1 MRTKIQKNDIMTKN
15 EKDSITIYCKNNDLY
30 KEVPIGSSLGEIY
43 AMVNAPL
50 RYRPL
55 GARVNNR
62 VECLTYRCWNPKDID
77 YVDYTHASGY
87 RIYLRSLC
95 FILVKAVYDLFP
107 DNPFNLE
114 HPVSKGFYCAFENRR
129 KFTREDVQRI
139 KQRMQE
145 LIDADIPFK
154 LRHVRTSDAM
164 AIFRSRKM
172 NDRAL
177 LIETAGLAY
186 TSYYEMDGYI
196 DYFYGSLVPSSG
208 YIHLFDLVP
217 YFDGVLLQI
226 PQRDNLQEL
235 YPLVQQDK
243 MFHAYKEYLQLQRT
257 VNLNYVG
264 DLNRAI
270 TLGEA
275 QKIIMVS
282 EAMQEKKIA
291 HIAEEIT
298 QRYDDGVRIVLISG
312 PSSSGK
318 TTFCKRLQIQLITN
332 LIDPVGIS
340 LDDYY
345 VNREDTPKD
354 EEGEF
359 DFESLYAIDLP
370 YFDNDLR
377 KLIAG
382 KEIET
387 PSFDF
392 EQGKR
397 VFRGNKLQMKKNSIL
412 ILEGIHGLNPE
423 LTSHIPPENIYRI
436 YVSAL
441 TTISLDGHNWIP
453 TTDNRLLR
461 RIVRDYRS
469 RGYSAKETIAMWPKV
484 RKGDDKWVF
493 PYQENADAMFN
504 SAMIYE
510 LAVLRKFAEPILS
523 EIREKD
529 VENAEAYRLLR
540 FLRYFNYI
548 PLEELPVT
556 SLLREF
562 LGGGVFKY

>member
-1 MRTKIQKNDIMTKN
+1 MRTKIQKNDIMTKS

-62 VECLTYRCWNPKDID
+62 VECLTFRCWNPQDIEF
-77 YVDYTHASGY
+77 VDYTHASGY

-95 FILVKAVYDLFP
+95 FILVKAIYDLYP
-107 DNPFNLE
+107 KALFNLE
-114 HPVSKGFYCAFENRR
+114 HPVSKGFYGAFEDRR
-129 KFTREDVQRI
+129 KLTAEDVQRI
-139 KQRMQE
+139 KKRMQE
-145 LIDADIPFK
+145 LIDADIPFTLHK
-154 LRHVRTSDAM
+154 VRTSDAI
-164 AIFRSRKM
+164 ATFRERGM
-172 NDRAL
+172 DDRAL
-177 LIETAGLAY
+177 LIETAGMAY
-186 TSYYEMDGYI
+186 TSYYQMDGYI

-208 YIHLFDLVP
+208 YIHLFDLIP

-226 PQRDNLQEL
+226 PNRNDVKEL

-257 VNLNYVG
+257 IGLNYVG
-264 DLNRAI
+264 DLNKAI
-270 TLGEA
+270 LMGNA
-275 QKIIMVS
+275 QLIIMVS

-291 HIAEEIT
+291 HIAEEIAA
-298 QRYDDGVRIVLISG
+298 RYKEGVRVVLISG

-318 TTFCKRLQIQLITN
+318 TTFCKRLQVQLFTN
-332 LIDPVGIS
+332 LLHPVGIS

-354 EEGEF
+354 EEGGY
-359 DFESLYAIDLP
+359 DFESLYAIDLE
-370 YFDNDLR
+370 YFHRDLS

-382 KEIET
+382 EEIEI

-397 VFRGNKLQMKKNSIL
+397 IFRGNKLQMKENSIL

-423 LTSHIPPENIYRI
+423 LTSNIPPENIYKI

-484 RKGDDKWVF
+484 RKGEEKWVF
-493 PYQENADAMFN
+493 PYQENADATFN

-510 LAVLRKFAEPILS
+510 FAALRKFAEPILS

-529 VENAEAYRLLR
+529 VESAEAYRLLR

-548 PLEELPVT
+548 PAEELPVT

-562 LGGGVFKY
+562 LGGGVFRY

>member
-1 MRTKIQKNDIMTKN
+1 MTKTDK
-15 EKDSITIYCKNNDLY
+15 ESITVYCKNNDLY
-30 KEVPIGSSLGEIY
+30 KEVPIGSSLSEIY
-43 AMVNAPL
+43 VMLGAPL
-50 RYRPL
+50 HYRPL

-62 VECLTYRCWNPKDID
+62 VESLTYRCWNPKDID
-77 YVDYTHASGY
+77 FVDYTHPSGY

-95 FILVKAVYDLFP
+95 FILVKAVYDLYP
-107 DNPFNLE
+107 DTPFNLE
-114 HPVSKGFYCAFENRR
+114 HPVSKGFYCVFENRR
-129 KFTREDVQRI
+129 KLTQKDVEQI

-145 LIDADIPFK
+145 LIDADLPFK
-154 LRHVRTSDAM
+154 MRNVRTPDAM
-164 AIFRSRKM
+164 ETFYERDM

-177 LIETAGLAY
+177 LIETAGMAY
-186 TSYYEMDGYI
+186 TSYYELDGYI

-208 YIHLFDLVP
+208 YIHLFDLMP
-217 YFDGVLLQI
+217 YSDGVLLQI
-226 PQRDNLQEL
+226 PQRDNVHEL
-235 YPLVQQDK
+235 YPMVRQDK
-243 MFHAYKEYLQLQRT
+243 MFHAYKEHLELQRT
-257 VNLNYVG
+257 IGVNYVG

-270 TLGEA
+270 SVGDA
-275 QKIIMVS
+275 RKIIMVS
-282 EAMQEKKIA
+282 EAMQEKQIA
-291 HIAEEIT
+291 HIAEEIAS
-298 QRYDDGVRIVLISG
+298 RYNEGVRVVLISG

-318 TTFCKRLQIQLITN
+318 TTFCKRLEVQLITN
-332 LIDPVGIS
+332 LLHPVGIS

-354 EEGEF
+354 DEGEY

-370 YFDNDLR
+370 YFHSDLR

-382 KEIET
+382 KEIEI

-392 EQGKR
+392 EQGRR
-397 VFRGNKLQMKKNSIL
+397 VFRGDKLQIQKNSVL

-423 LTSHIPPENIYRI
+423 LTSPLPPENIYRI

-469 RGYSAKETIAMWPKV
+469 RGYSARETIAMWPKV
-484 RKGDDKWVF
+484 RRGEDKWVF

-529 VENAEAYRLLR
+529 AESAEAYRLLR

-562 LGGGVFKY
+562 LGGGVFQY